1 MRDNN
6 LNIELRQ
13 GILERSLHLENMT
26 NELLLVLL
34 NINKDGT
41 KTLSNKSS
49 SLSFKNKID
58 LLYDL
63 DKLSKQEY
71 SKFIL
76 FMEIRNQFVHNID
89 CSSFSILFDILG
101 NDRKMALI
109 KYEDPRDSK
118 LDKATRYEFCFNGL
132 FLDCLRIILS
142 KVQDQHNFIE
152 SQRKAAIAPINETI
166 SQINTNFDNAQ
177 ALLNYLIPR
186 ESESDE
192 IIQFKRELVDQIGKL
207 FLKTNTNK
215 NNKP

>member
-1 MRDNN
+1 
-6 LNIELRQ
+6 
-13 GILERSLHLENMT
+13 
-26 NELLLVLL
+26 
-34 NINKDGT
+34 
-41 KTLSNKSS
+41 
-49 SLSFKNKID
+49 
-58 LLYDL
+58 
-63 DKLSKQEY
+63 
-71 SKFIL
+71 
-76 FMEIRNQFVHNID
+76 
-89 CSSFSILFDILG
+89 
-101 NDRKMALI
+101 
-109 KYEDPRDSK
+109 
-118 LDKATRYEFCFNGL
+118 
-132 FLDCLRIILS
+132 LDCLRIILS